1 VTGEN
6 VMVGF
11 EVSVAA
17 AGVLVALDTGA
28 AAGDGAGDAGADEIG
43 ANVRAGLAAAL

>member
-6 VMVGF
+6 VVVGF

-17 AGVLVALDTGA
+17 GVLVGLDAGA
-28 AAGDGAGDAGADEIG
+28 AAGVGDDVAGADEIG
-43 ANVRAGLAAAL
+43 AKVRAGFAATL

>member
-1 VTGEN
+1 MAGEN

-17 AGVLVALDTGA
+17 AGVLVMLGTGA
-28 AAGDGAGDAGADEIG
+28 AAGDGAEVAGADEIG
-43 ANVRAGLAAAL
+43 ANVRAGLAATL